1 MKSHKLSVTTLGA
14 KLGGRAELRRA
25 LADELT
31 AAKRKTFC
39 QRLCKTGLFS
49 EAECQR
55 LQTALEI
62 SRIGVEQY
70 TSWASIERLTGSE
83 QPNQPVHAMRLA
95 NGGTLDEPI
104 AALMDADEVE
114 VLCLNCCYESVFNA
128 LAMLFKNQERRL
140 FMRHYIHFDAIENNA
155 ASFVTCASP
164 ILLDKRYL
172 PYSIQCAGANACQPL
187 GGNLLLFRAQKGG
200 HALERFFLVRDEQLG
215 YELTSAAQAGLF
227 AFYTQIVAELTPAPA
242 PLKELQAEK
251 TDYSAFVMSLIRRE
265 LNRSTYM
272 LTSNFCFHQ
281 TPTQIALSAFRDKAA
296 FPPQVMRQ
304 LEKQIIP
311 MHEQRFQ
318 NLYHKRKQSY
328 HVMTLSGCRDF
339 LETGKTSDHFIGF
352 RAFTPKERFSIFAAM
367 LQAAAQNACLTPLVL
382 KQDRLNSQYAMIC
395 FDKLGVAISSMHAD
409 YDLEGG
415 YDCIF
420 LTIPEFTRQFTAYFL
435 HRLVAEKCYPRAES
449 LRLLTQLYEQAAV
462 RFAEA
467 GLL

>member
-187 GGNLLLFRAQKGG
+187 GGNLLLFRA
-200 HALERFFLVRDEQLG
+200 
-215 YELTSAAQAGLF
+215 
-227 AFYTQIVAELTPAPA
+227 
-242 PLKELQAEK
+242 
-251 TDYSAFVMSLIRRE
+251 
-265 LNRSTYM
+265 
-272 LTSNFCFHQ
+272 
-281 TPTQIALSAFRDKAA
+281 
-296 FPPQVMRQ
+296 
-304 LEKQIIP
+304 
-311 MHEQRFQ
+311 
-318 NLYHKRKQSY
+318 
-328 HVMTLSGCRDF
+328 
-339 LETGKTSDHFIGF
+339 
-352 RAFTPKERFSIFAAM
+352 
-367 LQAAAQNACLTPLVL
+367 
-382 KQDRLNSQYAMIC
+382 
-395 FDKLGVAISSMHAD
+395 
-409 YDLEGG
+409 
-415 YDCIF
+415 
-420 LTIPEFTRQFTAYFL
+420 
-435 HRLVAEKCYPRAES
+435 
-449 LRLLTQLYEQAAV
+449 
-462 RFAEA
+462 
-467 GLL
+467 